1 MKKHGIIV
9 TFIVYLLPFIFANDI
24 SAIPAFARKYQIS
37 CQVCHSPV
45 PHLKPF
51 GEEFAANGYRLTEY
65 ESPRYFIN
73 TGDDKLSLLREVPL
87 AIRIDGIATYNS
99 GKSKRFDFGAPS
111 GVKLLSGGELSD
123 KLSYYFYFFMSEGGD
138 IVGIEDAFLTYNNLF
153 GTGINVSGGQF
164 QACDPFYKRELRL
177 TLEDIAVLQ
186 ALPGTSQSSLKY
198 ERGVFFDYE
207 IPGLNTGI
215 VLEVLNGNGIGNGG
229 EEFLFDKDKYKNLLI
244 YLSQPVG
251 KSLKVGLMGYSG
263 RELISD
269 APFSFDNKIRMY
281 GPAVNLNLNERL
293 KINSQYIFRADSRI
307 FDPDNDD
314 WLLSCNTRGAYLEAI
329 FTPRGDI
336 SKWYFTGLLNWLES
350 DYDPLDYKSATLHV
364 GHVLRRNVRLISEY
378 TWLEGE
384 EKYGKLSLG
393 FVAAF

>member
-1 MKKHGIIV
+1 MKI
-9 TFIVYLLPFIFANDI
+9 PEFIFSLSAAALLLAPCTET

-51 GEEFAANGYRLTEY
+51 GEDFAANGYRLTEY

-73 TGDDKLSLLREVPL
+73 TGDDKLSLLREVPF

-99 GKSKRFDFGAPS
+99 GKSNRFDFGAPS

-138 IVGIEDAFLTYNNLF
+138 IVGVEDAFLTYSNLF
-153 GTGINVSGGQF
+153 GTGINVSAGQF

-177 TLEDIAVLQ
+177 TLEDIAILQ
-186 ALPGTSQSSLKY
+186 SLPGTSQSSLKY

-207 IPGLNTGI
+207 IPKLNTGI
-215 VLEVLNGNGIGNGG
+215 VAEILNGNGIGNGG
-229 EEFLFDKDKYKNLLI
+229 EEFLFDKDKYKNYLV
-244 YLSQPVG
+244 YLSQPIG
-251 KSLKVGLMGYSG
+251 KSIKAGLMIYTGK
-263 RELISD
+263 ELISN
-269 APFSFDNKIRMY
+269 ASPSVPSRIRMY
-281 GPAVNLNLNERL
+281 GPALNININDRL
-293 KINSQYIFRADSRI
+293 KINSQYIFRVDSKI
-307 FDPDNDD
+307 WDTENLD
-314 WLLSCNTRGAYLEAI
+314 WLSSAETRGAYFEAI
-329 FTPRGDI
+329 ITPKGDM
-336 SKWYFTGLLNWLES
+336 SKWYFTGLLNWVES
-350 DYDPLDYKSATLHV
+350 DYDPLDYKSATLHL

-378 TWLEGE
+378 TYLDGE
-384 EKYGKLSLG
+384 EKYGKFSLG